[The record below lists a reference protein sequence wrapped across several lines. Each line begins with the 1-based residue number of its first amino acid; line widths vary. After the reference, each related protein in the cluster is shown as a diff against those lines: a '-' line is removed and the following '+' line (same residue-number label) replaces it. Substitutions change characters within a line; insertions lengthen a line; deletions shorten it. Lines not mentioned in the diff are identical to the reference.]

1 MKKLLIILFFVSLN
15 AYSQPPSY
23 VASNSLIGWWP
34 FNGNAND
41 ESGNSNNGNV
51 NGANLATDRFG
62 NSNSAYQFNGL
73 SSYIDGSISGLT
85 SLDETTLSIWIL
97 SEGDAG
103 GQPYDLFFQLG
114 NYGSHTFAYA
124 YNYSGTN
131 LDLHSNCFNNP
142 YPSLNINHQW
152 HHIVIVDG
160 SSSASVYIDGVLYF
174 TWNAQQGPGCY
185 YGSNTFLIGGGAD
198 NQYTTGYL
206 DDVGFWDRA
215 LTVCEIQDLYNAGN
229 SSITS
234 TDNQTACD
242 TYTWIDGNTY
252 TTSNNTATYTVTN
265 AVGCDSTVTLDLTI
279 NNSTTSTDTQ
289 VACDSYT
296 WIDGVTYTAS
306 NNSATFTSTN
316 AAGCDNIA
324 TLDLTVTNSSGST
337 DVQTTC
343 DTYTWI
349 DGNTYTTS
357 NNTAT
362 YTVTNAVGCDSTVTL
377 DLTINNSTTS
387 TDTQVAC
394 DSYTWIDG
402 VTYTASNNSATFTS
416 TNAAGCDNIA
426 TLDLTVTG
434 NPIATITQNGNDLEV
449 TIADTYSWNTGEITQ
464 TITPTA
470 NGWYWCIVTDVNGC
484 IGDTA
489 SYEVTDM
496 HTSIIETINTAK
508 KLLMITDML
517 GQETPYRRNTPL
529 FYIYDDGTVEKRIV
543 IE

>member
-324 TLDLTVTNSSGST
+324 TLDLTVT
-337 DVQTTC
+337 
-343 DTYTWI
+343 
-349 DGNTYTTS
+349 
-357 NNTAT
+357 
-362 YTVTNAVGCDSTVTL
+362 
-377 DLTINNSTTS
+377 
-387 TDTQVAC
+387 
-394 DSYTWIDG
+394 
-402 VTYTASNNSATFTS
+402 
-416 TNAAGCDNIA
+416 
-426 TLDLTVTG
+426 G

-529 FYIYDDGTVEKRIV
+529 FYIYDDGTVEKRII